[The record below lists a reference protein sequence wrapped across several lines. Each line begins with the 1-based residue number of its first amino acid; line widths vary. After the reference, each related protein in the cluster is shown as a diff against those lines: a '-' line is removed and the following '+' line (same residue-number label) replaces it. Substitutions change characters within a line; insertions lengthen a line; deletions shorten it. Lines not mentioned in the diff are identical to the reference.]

1 MTWIKEYAL
10 SVKLN
15 ILWRIDSLLSLIK
28 AGREE
33 SQSVENVGKNT
44 IGSTELP
51 SKKRK

>member
-28 AGREE
+28 AGPEE
-33 SQSVENVGKNT
+33 SQSAENAEKNT
-44 IGSTELP
+44 IDSIEKTRKN
-51 SKKRK
+51 KK